1 MRKINLLIILLSLLS
16 NFVFAEVISV
26 SANVSCRTDKT
37 APDTNKHDSSKLS
50 IRSDSSAAKS
60 WIKFNQ
66 LGTYDLSLVRKAF
79 LRLTLHEAEPGTNTF
94 NVSTVNDDYT
104 TNIDWAERA
113 ITWNN
118 APGNDTA
125 SNSAVLSSAA
135 TLMGTVQIVEGAI
148 GSQYFVDV
156 MPAIMADTDGI
167 IQFILHNGSTLI
179 NCSTWDHAATTT
191 PPLAAAEY
199 WPTLFLTFPPA
210 GADWPKPEDKA
221 TVTTALAE
229 LSWTNPEPN
238 DVSSNIICTVYL
250 GNEPNRP
257 AMDQIT
263 LSANATTVAINE
275 SNFPSF
281 NPLQDL
287 GTYYWVV
294 DCYDTSANKTI
305 PGEWWSFTT
314 YNNKAPVVDAGEDQ
328 VTWLPNTVTLTG
340 TASDDGRPANPGT
353 LTFQW
358 EESAGPG
365 TSVIAS
371 PNQLSTTVSF
381 TASGDYQFTL
391 TANDGELKTT
401 DTIRVVI
408 GNGPCDASH
417 VFTGDPYNK
426 ADQNQDC
433 LVDLND
439 FMVLIVADW
448 LNCTDTL
455 SLCGG

>member
-287 GTYYWVV
+287 GT
-294 DCYDTSANKTI
+294 
-305 PGEWWSFTT
+305 
-314 YNNKAPVVDAGEDQ
+314 
-328 VTWLPNTVTLTG
+328 
-340 TASDDGRPANPGT
+340 
-353 LTFQW
+353 
-358 EESAGPG
+358 
-365 TSVIAS
+365 
-371 PNQLSTTVSF
+371 
-381 TASGDYQFTL
+381 
-391 TANDGELKTT
+391 
-401 DTIRVVI
+401 
-408 GNGPCDASH
+408 
-417 VFTGDPYNK
+417 
-426 ADQNQDC
+426 
-433 LVDLND
+433 
-439 FMVLIVADW
+439 
-448 LNCTDTL
+448 L
-455 SLCGG
+455 SLIHI